1 MAVVKNSS
9 QTIFQSTVTL
19 GNAPFHV
26 LFSSFHKNHLAI
38 AVNAPGKC
46 TLK

>member
-1 MAVVKNSS
+1 MAVMKNSS
-9 QTIFQSTVTL
+9 QTIFQPTVTL
-19 GNAPFHV
+19 GNAAFDV

-38 AVNAPGKC
+38 VVNAPGKC